1 MLHVAPIGPRRSKPA
16 KCQRQ
21 RWGML
26 HHAPTSYDMIEPSQ
40 GHQPPA
46 FADAHCAA
54 LGPQRHWLRKCC
66 GLACFRRR
74 GAPSEHIH
82 IHIGRMS
89 WDVSPFSMLKFQFSS
104 AWLMILMLRPYQ
116 TLNLALDF
124 AFIAT
129 KEEVTTR
136 PSLKAWL
143 RRI

>member
-1 MLHVAPIGPRRSKPA
+1 
-16 KCQRQ
+16 
-21 RWGML
+21 
-26 HHAPTSYDMIEPSQ
+26 
-40 GHQPPA
+40 
-46 FADAHCAA
+46 
-54 LGPQRHWLRKCC
+54 
-66 GLACFRRR
+66 
-74 GAPSEHIH
+74 
-82 IHIGRMS
+82 MS